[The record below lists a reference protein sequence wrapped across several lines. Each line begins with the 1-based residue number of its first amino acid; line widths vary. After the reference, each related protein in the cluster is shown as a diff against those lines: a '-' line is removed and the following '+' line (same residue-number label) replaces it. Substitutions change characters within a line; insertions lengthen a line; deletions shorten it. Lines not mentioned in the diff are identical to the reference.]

1 MKKTLLLIV
10 ALVFCGSVM
19 TAQKVKEIQPKK
31 LPDISLRT
39 LATYFDGKNVTQAM
53 TVDDKMDRHYEVSL
67 DDGTIIHFDKQG
79 VWKLVKAG
87 GEPLPQRM
95 IPGMIIMY
103 LQKNKIEASVVGMQR
118 DKDKNFIIDLS
129 DGTTL
134 TFTETFK
141 LVE

>member
-1 MKKTLLLIV
+1 MKKILVLLIAAIV
-10 ALVFCGSVM
+10 CSATGM
-19 TAQKVKEIQPKK
+19 AQKVKEIQPKK

-79 VWKLVKAG
+79 VWKLVKAC
-87 GEPLPQRM
+87 GESLPQRM
-95 IPGMIIMY
+95 VPGMINMY

>member
-1 MKKTLLLIV
+1 MKKTVLLIV
-10 ALVFCGSVM
+10 AIVLCGGVM
-19 TAQKVKEIQPKK
+19 NAQKVKEIEPKK

-39 LATYFDGKNVTQAM
+39 LASYFGGLNVTQA
-53 TVDDKMDRHYEVSL
+53 VYIDEKMDRHYEVSL

-79 VWKLVKAG
+79 VWKFVKAG
-87 GEPLPQRM
+87 GDAIPDRM
-95 IPGMIIMY
+95 IPGMVLMH
-103 LQKNKIEASVVGMQR
+103 LQKNKIEAKVVGMMR
-118 DKDKNFIIDLS
+118 DKDKNYIIDLS

>member
-10 ALVFCGSVM
+10 AIVLCGGVM
-19 TAQKVKEIQPKK
+19 NAQKVKEIEPKK

-39 LATYFDGKNVTQAM
+39 LASYFGGLNVTQA
-53 TVDDKMDRHYEVSL
+53 VYIDEKMDRHYEVSL

-79 VWKLVKAG
+79 VWRFVKAG
-87 GEPLPQRM
+87 GDAIPDRM
-95 IPGMIIMY
+95 IPGMVLMH
-103 LQKNKIEASVVGMQR
+103 LQKNKIEAKVVGMMR
-118 DKDKNFIIDLS
+118 DKDKNYIIDLS

>member
-10 ALVFCGSVM
+10 AIVLCGGVM
-19 TAQKVKEIQPKK
+19 NAQKVKEIEPKK

-39 LATYFDGKNVTQAM
+39 LASYFGGLNVTQA
-53 TVDDKMDRHYEVSL
+53 VYIDEKMDRHYEVSL

-79 VWKLVKAG
+79 VWKFVKAG
-87 GEPLPQRM
+87 GDAIPNRM
-95 IPGMIIMY
+95 IPGMVLMH
-103 LQKNKIEASVVGMQR
+103 LQKNKIEAKVVGMMR
-118 DKDKNFIIDLS
+118 DKDKNYIIDLS

-134 TFTETFK
+134 TCTETFK

>member
-1 MKKTLLLIV
+1 ML
-10 ALVFCGSVM
+10 CGGVM
-19 TAQKVKEIQPKK
+19 NAQKVKEIEPKK

-39 LATYFDGKNVTQAM
+39 LASYFGGLNVTQA
-53 TVDDKMDRHYEVSL
+53 VYIDEKMDRHYEVSL

-79 VWKLVKAG
+79 VWKFVKAG
-87 GEPLPQRM
+87 GDAIPDRM
-95 IPGMIIMY
+95 IPGMVLMH
-103 LQKNKIEASVVGMQR
+103 LQKNKIEAKVVGMMR
-118 DKDKNFIIDLS
+118 DKDKNYIIDLS

>member
-1 MKKTLLLIV
+1 MKKTVLLIV
-10 ALVFCGSVM
+10 AIVLCGGVM
-19 TAQKVKEIQPKK
+19 NAQKVKEIEPKK

-39 LATYFDGKNVTQAM
+39 LASYFGGLNVTQA
-53 TVDDKMDRHYEVSL
+53 VYIDEKMDRHYEVSL

-79 VWKLVKAG
+79 VWKFVKAG
-87 GEPLPQRM
+87 GDAIPNRM
-95 IPGMIIMY
+95 IPGMVLMH
-103 LQKNKIEASVVGMQR
+103 LQKNKIEAKVVGMMR
-118 DKDKNFIIDLS
+118 DKDKNYIIDLS

>member
-10 ALVFCGSVM
+10 AIVLCGGVM
-19 TAQKVKEIQPKK
+19 NAQKVKEIEPKK

-39 LATYFDGKNVTQAM
+39 LASYIGGLNVTQA
-53 TVDDKMDRHYEVSL
+53 VYIDEKMDRHYEVSL

-79 VWKLVKAG
+79 VWKFVKAG
-87 GEPLPQRM
+87 GDAIPDRM
-95 IPGMIIMY
+95 IPGMVLMH
-103 LQKNKIEASVVGMQR
+103 LQKNKIEAKVVGMMR
-118 DKDKNFIIDLS
+118 DKDKNYIIDLS

>member
-10 ALVFCGSVM
+10 AIVLCGGVM
-19 TAQKVKEIQPKK
+19 NAQKVKEIEPKK

-39 LATYFDGKNVTQAM
+39 LASYFGGLNVTQA
-53 TVDDKMDRHYEVSL
+53 VYIDEKMDRHYEVSL

-79 VWKLVKAG
+79 VWNFVKAG
-87 GEPLPQRM
+87 GDAIPDRM
-95 IPGMIIMY
+95 IPGMVLMH
-103 LQKNKIEASVVGMQR
+103 LQKNKIEAKVVGMMR
-118 DKDKNFIIDLS
+118 DKDKNYIIDLS

>member
-1 MKKTLLLIV
+1 MKKTVLLIV
-10 ALVFCGSVM
+10 AIVLCGGVM
-19 TAQKVKEIQPKK
+19 NAQKVKEIEPKK

-39 LATYFDGKNVTQAM
+39 LASYFGGLNVTQA
-53 TVDDKMDRHYEVSL
+53 VYIDEKMDRHYEVSL

-79 VWKLVKAG
+79 VWKFVKAG
-87 GEPLPQRM
+87 GDAIPDRM
-95 IPGMIIMY
+95 IPGMVLMH
-103 LQKNKIEASVVGMQR
+103 LEAKVVGMMR
-118 DKDKNFIIDLS
+118 DKDKNYIIDLS

>member
-10 ALVFCGSVM
+10 AIVLCGGVM
-19 TAQKVKEIQPKK
+19 NAQKMKEIEPKK

-39 LATYFDGKNVTQAM
+39 LASYFGGLNVTQA
-53 TVDDKMDRHYEVSL
+53 VYIDEKMDRHYEVSL

-79 VWKLVKAG
+79 VWKFVKAG
-87 GEPLPQRM
+87 GDAIPDRM
-95 IPGMIIMY
+95 IPGMVLMH
-103 LQKNKIEASVVGMQR
+103 LQKNKIEAKVVGMMR
-118 DKDKNFIIDLS
+118 DKDKNYIIDLS

>member
-10 ALVFCGSVM
+10 AIVLCGGVM
-19 TAQKVKEIQPKK
+19 NAQKVKEIEPKK

-39 LATYFDGKNVTQAM
+39 LASYFGGLNVTQA
-53 TVDDKMDRHYEVSL
+53 VYIDEKMDRHYEVSL

-79 VWKLVKAG
+79 VWKFVKAG
-87 GEPLPQRM
+87 GDAIPDRM
-95 IPGMIIMY
+95 IPGMVLMH
-103 LQKNKIEASVVGMQR
+103 LQKNKIEAKVVGMMR
-118 DKDKNFIIDLS
+118 DKDKNYIIDLS

>member
-1 MKKTLLLIV
+1 MKKTVLLIV
-10 ALVFCGSVM
+10 AIVLCGGVM
-19 TAQKVKEIQPKK
+19 NAQKVKEIEPKK

-39 LATYFDGKNVTQAM
+39 LASYFGGLNVTQA
-53 TVDDKMDRHYEVSL
+53 VYIDEKMDRHYEVSL

-79 VWKLVKAG
+79 VWKFVKAG
-87 GEPLPQRM
+87 GDAIPDRM
-95 IPGMIIMY
+95 IPGMVLMH
-103 LQKNKIEASVVGMQR
+103 LQKNKIEAKVVGMMR
-118 DKDKNFIIDLS
+118 AKDKNYIIDLS

>member
-1 MKKTLLLIV
+1 M
-10 ALVFCGSVM
+10 
-19 TAQKVKEIQPKK
+19 KVKEIEPKK

-39 LATYFDGKNVTQAM
+39 LASYFGGLNVTQA
-53 TVDDKMDRHYEVSL
+53 VYIDEKMDRHYEVSL

-79 VWKLVKAG
+79 VWKFVKAG
-87 GEPLPQRM
+87 GDAIPDRM
-95 IPGMIIMY
+95 IPGMVLMH
-103 LQKNKIEASVVGMQR
+103 LQKNKIEAKVVGMMR
-118 DKDKNFIIDLS
+118 DKDKNYIIDLS

>member
-1 MKKTLLLIV
+1 MKKTVLLVVAIV
-10 ALVFCGSVM
+10 LCGGVM
-19 TAQKVKEIQPKK
+19 NAQKVKEIEPKK

-39 LATYFDGKNVTQAM
+39 LASYFGGLNVTHA
-53 TVDDKMDRHYEVSL
+53 VYIDEKVDRHYEVSL

-79 VWKLVKAG
+79 VWKFVKAG
-87 GEPLPQRM
+87 GDAIPDRM
-95 IPGMIIMY
+95 IPGMVLMH
-103 LQKNKIEASVVGMQR
+103 LQKNKIEAKVVGIMR
-118 DKDKNFIIDLS
+118 DKDKNYIIDLS

>member
-1 MKKTLLLIV
+1 MKKTVLLIV
-10 ALVFCGSVM
+10 AIVLCGGVM
-19 TAQKVKEIQPKK
+19 NAQKVKEIEPKK

-39 LATYFDGKNVTQAM
+39 LASYFGGLNVTQA
-53 TVDDKMDRHYEVSL
+53 VYIDEKMDRHYEVSL

-79 VWKLVKAG
+79 VWKFVKAG
-87 GEPLPQRM
+87 GDAIPDRM
-95 IPGMIIMY
+95 IPGMMLMH
-103 LQKNKIEASVVGMQR
+103 LQKNKIEAKVVGMMR
-118 DKDKNFIIDLS
+118 DKDKNYIIDLS

>member
-1 MKKTLLLIV
+1 MKKTVLLIV
-10 ALVFCGSVM
+10 AIVLYGGVM
-19 TAQKVKEIQPKK
+19 NAQKVKEIEPKK

-39 LATYFDGKNVTQAM
+39 LASYFGGLNVTQA
-53 TVDDKMDRHYEVSL
+53 VYIDEKMDRHYEVSL

-79 VWKLVKAG
+79 VWKFVKAG
-87 GEPLPQRM
+87 GDAIPDRM
-95 IPGMIIMY
+95 IPGMVLMH
-103 LQKNKIEASVVGMQR
+103 LQKNKIEAKVVGMMR
-118 DKDKNFIIDLS
+118 DKDKNYIIDLS

>member
-1 MKKTLLLIV
+1 MKKTVLLVVAIV
-10 ALVFCGSVM
+10 LCGGVM
-19 TAQKVKEIQPKK
+19 NAQKVKEIEPKK

-39 LATYFDGKNVTQAM
+39 LASYFGGLNVTQA
-53 TVDDKMDRHYEVSL
+53 VYIDEKVDRHYEVSL

-79 VWKLVKAG
+79 VWKFVKAG
-87 GEPLPQRM
+87 GDAIPDRM
-95 IPGMIIMY
+95 IPGMVLMH
-103 LQKNKIEASVVGMQR
+103 LQKNKIEAKVVGMMR
-118 DKDKNFIIDLS
+118 DKDKNYIIDLS

>member
-10 ALVFCGSVM
+10 AIVLCGGVM
-19 TAQKVKEIQPKK
+19 NAQKVKEIEPKK

-39 LATYFDGKNVTQAM
+39 LASYFGGLNVTQA
-53 TVDDKMDRHYEVSL
+53 VYIDEKMDRHYEVSL

-79 VWKLVKAG
+79 VWKFVKAG
-87 GEPLPQRM
+87 GDAIPDRM
-95 IPGMIIMY
+95 IPGMVLMH
-103 LQKNKIEASVVGMQR
+103 LQKNKIEAKVVGMMR
-118 DKDKNFIIDLS
+118 DKDKKYIIDLS

>member
-1 MKKTLLLIV
+1 MKKPVLLIV
-10 ALVFCGSVM
+10 AIVLCGGVM
-19 TAQKVKEIQPKK
+19 NAQKVKEIEPKK

-39 LATYFDGKNVTQAM
+39 LASYFGGLNVTQA
-53 TVDDKMDRHYEVSL
+53 VYIDEKMDRHYEVSL

-79 VWKLVKAG
+79 VWKFVKAG
-87 GEPLPQRM
+87 GDAIPDRM
-95 IPGMIIMY
+95 IPGMVLMH
-103 LQKNKIEASVVGMQR
+103 LQKNKIEAKVVGMMR
-118 DKDKNFIIDLS
+118 DKDKNYIIDLS

>member
-1 MKKTLLLIV
+1 MKKTVLLIV
-10 ALVFCGSVM
+10 AIVLCGGVM
-19 TAQKVKEIQPKK
+19 NAQKVKEIEPKK

-39 LATYFDGKNVTQAM
+39 LASYFGGLNVTQA
-53 TVDDKMDRHYEVSL
+53 VYIDEKMDRHYEVSL

-79 VWKLVKAG
+79 VWKFVKAG
-87 GEPLPQRM
+87 GDAIPDRM
-95 IPGMIIMY
+95 IPGMVLMH
-103 LQKNKIEASVVGMQR
+103 LQKIKIEAKVVGMMR
-118 DKDKNFIIDLS
+118 DKDKNYIIDLS

>member
-1 MKKTLLLIV
+1 ML
-10 ALVFCGSVM
+10 GGGVM
-19 TAQKVKEIQPKK
+19 NAQKVKEIEPKK

-39 LATYFDGKNVTQAM
+39 LASYFGGLNVTQA
-53 TVDDKMDRHYEVSL
+53 VYIDEKMDRHYEVSL

-79 VWKLVKAG
+79 VWKFVKAG
-87 GEPLPQRM
+87 GDAIPDRM
-95 IPGMIIMY
+95 IPGMVLMH
-103 LQKNKIEASVVGMQR
+103 LQKNKIEAKVVGMMR
-118 DKDKNFIIDLS
+118 DKDKNYIIDLS

>member
-1 MKKTLLLIV
+1 MKKTVLLIV
-10 ALVFCGSVM
+10 AIMLCGGVM
-19 TAQKVKEIQPKK
+19 IAQKVKEIEPKK

-39 LATYFDGKNVTQAM
+39 LASYFGGLNETQA
-53 TVDDKMDRHYEVSL
+53 VYIDEKMDRHYEVSL

-79 VWKLVKAG
+79 VWKFVKAG
-87 GEPLPQRM
+87 GDAIPDRM
-95 IPGMIIMY
+95 IPGMVLMH
-103 LQKNKIEASVVGMQR
+103 LQKNKIEAKVVGMMR
-118 DKDKNFIIDLS
+118 DKDKNYIIDLS

>member
-1 MKKTLLLIV
+1 MKKTVLLIV
-10 ALVFCGSVM
+10 AIVLCGGVM
-19 TAQKVKEIQPKK
+19 NAQKVKEIEPKK

-39 LATYFDGKNVTQAM
+39 LASYFGGLNVTQA
-53 TVDDKMDRHYEVSL
+53 VYIDEKMDRHYEVSL

-79 VWKLVKAG
+79 VWKFVKAG
-87 GEPLPQRM
+87 GDAIPDRM
-95 IPGMIIMY
+95 IPGMVLMH
-103 LQKNKIEASVVGMQR
+103 LQKNKIETKVVGMMR
-118 DKDKNFIIDLS
+118 DKDKNYIIDLS